1 MDYETLG
8 VEGNMGLVH
17 KVAHNMRP
25 ILCHSGLLQYED
37 LVSEGVLGL
46 MWALERF
53 DSKKGYK
60 FSSYAASCIR
70 FFMYRGH
77 RNLFKGRWKA
87 QEAGIKTFTRSLFL
101 KDTLEHILGIG
112 DRGMS
117 AATTIHR
124 IQRKM
129 FWREI
134 LGLLPPLQKEVISLI
149 LDEMSQ
155 ADIARHLGITRQA
168 VGMRYMKAVERAKA
182 HLHQEAT

>member
-1 MDYETLG
+1 MGYETLG

-17 KVAHNMRP
+17 KVAKDMRY
-25 ILCHSGLLQYED
+25 ILCQGNLLEYQD

-46 MWALERF
+46 MYALKRF

-70 FFMYRGH
+70 FYMYRGH
-77 RNLFKGRWKA
+77 RNLYKDRWKA
-87 QEAGIKTFTRSLFL
+87 QEAGIKTFTLSLFR
-101 KDTLEHILGIG
+101 KDTLTAILGIG
-112 DRGMS
+112 DKGMS
-117 AATTIHR
+117 AKATINR

-129 FWREI
+129 FWREV

-149 LDEMSQ
+149 LDEMPQ

-168 VGMRYMKAVERAKA
+168 VGMRYMKAVEVAKA
-182 HLHQEAT
+182 HLYQEAA